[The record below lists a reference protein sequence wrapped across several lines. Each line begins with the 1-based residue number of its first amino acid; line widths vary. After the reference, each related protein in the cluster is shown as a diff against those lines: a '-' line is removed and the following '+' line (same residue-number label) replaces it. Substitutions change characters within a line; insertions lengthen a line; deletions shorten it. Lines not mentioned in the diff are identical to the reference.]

1 MATVADLGIERHELR
16 KFYENIAKMENLLK
30 CPKCQKIV
38 RTILTLH
45 CSAITCTEFAA
56 IASADQTVPF
66 VMTKFRKEIFEKK
79 IWTVSFLLID
89 NLNTLQIITRRKLK
103 NEQNQRQK
111 SAKSYVK
118 FFVPN
123 DVLKIHK

>member
-1 MATVADLGIERHELR
+1 MATVDDLGIERHELR

-79 IWTVSFLLID
+79 IWTVSFLLFD
-89 NLNTLQIITRRKLK
+89 DLNTLQIITRRKLK
-103 NEQNQRQK
+103 KLNRTSDKNPP
-111 SAKSYVK
+111 S
-118 FFVPN
+118 
-123 DVLKIHK
+123 HT

>member
-1 MATVADLGIERHELR
+1 MT
-16 KFYENIAKMENLLK
+16 
-30 CPKCQKIV
+30 
-38 RTILTLH
+38 TL
-45 CSAITCTEFAA
+45 
-56 IASADQTVPF
+56 F

-79 IWTVSFLLID
+79 MDRFISALR
-89 NLNTLQIITRRKLK
+89 QLK
-103 NEQNQRQK
+103 YLTNYNEAKTEEVEQNQRQK